1 MSYSYKCYSDTKDF
15 MKKFVNAEEGAII
28 YGISKSRMVREK
40 GEFMLGLCEQCIGD
54 SLNSRQKSIIDR
66 CVRKLYID
74 IARSKEKYIP
84 VMSDFYDILM
94 AQPEDEA
101 KDIALSLELFVN
113 GSLNIFNHQTNV
125 DVDNRFT
132 VYGMTVLSVRHS
144 MRVI

>member
-1 MSYSYKCYSDTKDF
+1 MVNTLSGSVCAYRKETVKPRFIRIDEVMVLLDVTQDEATVVNMSTYTDNY
-15 MKKFVNAEEGAII
+15 VNPLEMDVWSLDPND
-28 YGISKSRMVREK
+28 SKGMVREK

-101 KDIALSLELFVN
+101 KDIA
-113 GSLNIFNHQTNV
+113 
-125 DVDNRFT
+125 
-132 VYGMTVLSVRHS
+132 
-144 MRVI
+144 